1 MQNLQRLTNKVAI
14 ITGAGSGIGR
24 ATAKRFAEEGAKLV
38 LNDISNTRLE
48 ELALELDCPDRC
60 ELVNGDVSEA
70 TTAQL
75 LKDTALERFGRI
87 DILVN
92 NAGIHWIQDITETTV
107 DDFDHVINVNLK
119 SMFLNCKNVIPE
131 MIKQGNGGAI
141 VNLSSVSGYVG
152 QEMMG
157 KSTFLYNMT
166 KAAILQMTR
175 SLATRYAKDG
185 VRVTC
190 VAPGVTKTNQITTDH
205 TPDLE
210 GFWQAVEGVQPLGR
224 YADPREIAN
233 CIVFLAS
240 DEASFVTGTSL
251 VADGGYLAL

>member
-1 MQNLQRLTNKVAI
+1 MNLQRLANKVAI

-24 ATAKRFAEEGAKLV
+24 ATAMRFAEEGAKLV
-38 LNDISNTRLE
+38 LNDISQIRLE
-48 ELALELDCPDRC
+48 EVATEINNPDKCVLVSGDISLDSTAL
-60 ELVNGDVSEA
+60 LVKE
-70 TTAQL
+70 
-75 LKDTALERFGRI
+75 TALERFGRI

-107 DDFDHVINVNLK
+107 EDFDHVIATNLK

-131 MIKQGNGGAI
+131 MMKQHKGVI

-166 KAAILQMTR
+166 KAAILQLTR
-175 SLATRYAKDG
+175 SLATRYAKEG
-185 VRVTC
+185 IRVTC
-190 VAPGVTKTNQITTDH
+190 VAPGVTRTNQITHEH
-205 TPDLE
+205 TADLD

-224 YADPREIAN
+224 YADPSEIAN
-233 CIVFLAS
+233 CILFLAS
-240 DEASFVTGTSL
+240 DEASYVTGASL
-251 VADGGYLAL
+251 VADGGYLAI

>member
-1 MQNLQRLTNKVAI
+1 MKLQRLSNKVAI

-24 ATAKRFAEEGAKLV
+24 ATAKRFADEGARLV
-38 LNDISNTRLE
+38 LNDINQAALE
-48 ELALELDCPDRC
+48 ELAGEIAQKDQCVLVSGNIALE
-60 ELVNGDVSEA
+60 S
-70 TTAQL
+70 TAAL
-75 LKDTALERFGRI
+75 LKETALKRFGKI

-92 NAGIHWIQDITETTV
+92 NAGIHWIQDITETTSE
-107 DDFDHVINVNLK
+107 DFDHVMATNVK

-131 MIKQGNGGAI
+131 MIKQQRGVI

-152 QEMMG
+152 QEMLG

-166 KAAILQMTR
+166 KSAILQLTR

-185 VRVTC
+185 IRVTC
-190 VAPGVTKTNQITTDH
+190 VAPGVTKTNQITTEH
-205 TPDLE
+205 TPDLD

-224 YADPREIAN
+224 YADPAEIAN
-233 CIVFLAS
+233 CILFLAS
-240 DEASFVTGTSL
+240 DEASYVTGTSL

>member
-1 MQNLQRLTNKVAI
+1 MQNQQRLTNKVAI
-14 ITGAGSGIGR
+14 ITGAGSGIGK
-24 ATAKRFAEEGAKLV
+24 ATARRFAEEGAKLV
-38 LNDISNTRLE
+38 LNDISDERLE
-48 ELALELDCPDRC
+48 EIAAELDSSDRYA
-60 ELVNGDVSEA
+60 LVSGDVSLEA
-70 TTAQL
+70 TAQL
-75 LKDTALERFGRI
+75 LKETALERFGRI

-107 DDFDHVINVNLK
+107 GDFDHVINVNLK

-131 MIKQGNGGAI
+131 MIKQNGGAI

-185 VRVTC
+185 IRVTC
-190 VAPGVTKTNQITTDH
+190 VAPGVTKTNQITTEH

-210 GFWQAVEGVQPLGR
+210 EFWQAVEGVQPLGR
-224 YADPREIAN
+224 YADPKEIAN

-240 DEASFVTGTSL
+240 DEASFVTGSSL
-251 VADGGYLAL
+251 VVDGGYLSL

>member
-1 MQNLQRLTNKVAI
+1 MQNQQRLTNKVAI

-24 ATAKRFAEEGAKLV
+24 ATALRFAEEGAKLV
-38 LNDISNTRLE
+38 LNDISNARLE
-48 ELALELDCPDRC
+48 EIAAELDCSDKC
-60 ELVNGDVSEA
+60 AIVSGDVSLE

-75 LKDTALERFGRI
+75 LKETALERFGRI

-131 MIKQGNGGAI
+131 MVKQNGGAI

-166 KAAILQMTR
+166 KAAVLQMTR

-185 VRVTC
+185 IRVTC

-224 YADPREIAN
+224 YADPKEIAN

-240 DEASFVTGTSL
+240 DEASFVTGSSL
-251 VADGGYLAL
+251 VVDGGYLSL

>member
-1 MQNLQRLTNKVAI
+1 MKLQRLSNKVAI

-24 ATAKRFAEEGAKLV
+24 ATAKRFADEGARLV
-38 LNDISNTRLE
+38 LNDINKATLE
-48 ELALELDCPDRC
+48 ELAGEIARKDQCVLVSGNIALE
-60 ELVNGDVSEA
+60 S
-70 TTAQL
+70 TAAL
-75 LKDTALERFGRI
+75 LKETALKRFGRI

-92 NAGIHWIQDITETTV
+92 NAGIHWIQDITETTSE
-107 DDFDHVINVNLK
+107 DFDHVMATNVK

-131 MIKQGNGGAI
+131 MIKQQRGVI

-152 QEMMG
+152 QEMLG

-166 KAAILQMTR
+166 KAAILQLTR

-185 VRVTC
+185 IRVTC
-190 VAPGVTKTNQITTDH
+190 VAPGVTKTNQITTVH
-205 TPDLE
+205 TPDLD

-224 YADPREIAN
+224 YADPAEIAN
-233 CIVFLAS
+233 CILFLAS
-240 DEASFVTGTSL
+240 DEASYVTGTSL

>member
-1 MQNLQRLTNKVAI
+1 MKKSQRLTNKVAI

-24 ATAKRFAEEGAKLV
+24 ATAKLFAEEGAKLV
-38 LNDISNTRLE
+38 LNDINQSTLE
-48 ELALELDCPDRC
+48 NLVSELEAPENS
-60 ELVNGDVSEA
+60 VIISGDVSLES
-70 TTAQL
+70 TAKL
-75 LKDTALERFGRI
+75 LTETALNKFGKV

-107 DDFDHVINVNLK
+107 EDFDRVINTNLK

-131 MIKQGNGGAI
+131 MIQQNGGAI
-141 VNLSSVSGYVG
+141 VNVSSVSGYVG
-152 QEMMG
+152 QEMLG
-157 KSTFLYNMT
+157 KSTYLYNMT
-166 KAAILQMTR
+166 KAGILQLTR

-190 VAPGVTKTNQITTDH
+190 VAPGVTRTNQITTEH
-205 TPDLE
+205 TPDLD

-233 CIVFLAS
+233 CILFLAS
-240 DEASFVTGTSL
+240 DEASYVTGSSL
-251 VADGGYLAL
+251 VVDGGYLAL

>member
-1 MQNLQRLTNKVAI
+1 MNLQRLANKVAI

-24 ATAKRFAEEGAKLV
+24 ATAMRFAEEGAKLV
-38 LNDISNTRLE
+38 LNDISQIRLE
-48 ELALELDCPDRC
+48 EVATEINNPDKCVLVSGDISLDSTAL
-60 ELVNGDVSEA
+60 LVKE
-70 TTAQL
+70 
-75 LKDTALERFGRI
+75 TALERFGRI

-107 DDFDHVINVNLK
+107 EDFDHVISTNLK

-131 MIKQGNGGAI
+131 MMKQHKGVI

-166 KAAILQMTR
+166 KAAILQLTR
-175 SLATRYAKDG
+175 SLATRYAKEG
-185 VRVTC
+185 IRVTC
-190 VAPGVTKTNQITTDH
+190 VAPGVTRTNQITHEH
-205 TPDLE
+205 TADLD

-224 YADPREIAN
+224 YADPSEIAN
-233 CIVFLAS
+233 CILFLAS
-240 DEASFVTGTSL
+240 DEASYVTGASL
-251 VADGGYLAL
+251 VADGGYLAI

>member
-1 MQNLQRLTNKVAI
+1 MNLQRLADKVAI
-14 ITGAGSGIGR
+14 ITGAGSGIGK

-38 LNDISNTRLE
+38 LNDISRTRLE
-48 ELALELDCPDRC
+48 EVAAEIAHPDKCVLISGDISLE
-60 ELVNGDVSEA
+60 

-75 LKDTALERFGRI
+75 LKETALERFGSI

-92 NAGIHWIQDITETTV
+92 NAGIHWIQDITETSV
-107 DDFDHVINVNLK
+107 EDFDHVIATNLK
-119 SMFLNCKNVIPE
+119 SMFLNCRNVIPE
-131 MIKQGNGGAI
+131 MIKQQKGVI

-166 KAAILQMTR
+166 KAAILQLTR

-185 VRVTC
+185 IRVTC
-190 VAPGVTKTNQITTDH
+190 VAPGVTRTNQITHEHTTDL
-205 TPDLE
+205 D

-224 YADPREIAN
+224 YADPSEIAN
-233 CIVFLAS
+233 CILFLAS
-240 DEASFVTGTSL
+240 DEASYVTGASL
-251 VADGGYLAL
+251 VADGGYLAI

>member
-1 MQNLQRLTNKVAI
+1 MKKSQRLTNKVAI

-24 ATAKRFAEEGAKLV
+24 ATAKLFAEEGANLI
-38 LNDISNTRLE
+38 LNDLNQSTLE
-48 ELALELDCPDRC
+48 NLVSELDAPENC
-60 ELVNGDVSEA
+60 VIISGDVSLE
-70 TTAQL
+70 TTAKL
-75 LKDTALERFGRI
+75 LTETAQNKFGKV

-107 DDFDHVINVNLK
+107 EDFDHVINTNLK

-131 MIKQGNGGAI
+131 MIQQQGGVI

-152 QEMMG
+152 QEMLG

-166 KAAILQMTR
+166 KAAILQLTR

-185 VRVTC
+185 IRVTC
-190 VAPGVTKTNQITTDH
+190 VAPGVTKTNQITTEH
-205 TPDLE
+205 TSDLD

-233 CIVFLAS
+233 CILFLAS
-240 DEASFVTGTSL
+240 DEASYVTGSSL
-251 VADGGYLAL
+251 VVDGGYLAL

>member
-1 MQNLQRLTNKVAI
+1 MQNQQRLTNKVAI
-14 ITGAGSGIGR
+14 ITGAGSGIGK
-24 ATAKRFAEEGAKLV
+24 ATARRFAEEGAKLV
-38 LNDISNTRLE
+38 LNDISDERLE
-48 ELALELDCPDRC
+48 EIAAELDSSDRYA
-60 ELVNGDVSEA
+60 LVSGDVSLEA
-70 TTAQL
+70 TAQL
-75 LKDTALERFGRI
+75 LKETALERFGRI

-131 MIKQGNGGAI
+131 MMKQNGGAI

-185 VRVTC
+185 IRVTC
-190 VAPGVTKTNQITTDH
+190 VAPGVTKTNQITTEH

-210 GFWQAVEGVQPLGR
+210 EFWQAVEGVQPLGR
-224 YADPREIAN
+224 YADPKEIAN

-240 DEASFVTGTSL
+240 DEASFVTGSSL
-251 VADGGYLAL
+251 VVDGGYLSL

>member
-1 MQNLQRLTNKVAI
+1 MNLQRLADKVAI
-14 ITGAGSGIGR
+14 ITGAGSGIGKS
-24 ATAKRFAEEGAKLV
+24 AAKRFAEEGAKLV
-38 LNDISNTRLE
+38 LNDISQARLE
-48 ELALELDCPDRC
+48 EVAAEINNPEKCVLVSGDISLE
-60 ELVNGDVSEA
+60 

-75 LKDTALERFGRI
+75 VKETALERFGKI

-107 DDFDHVINVNLK
+107 EDFDHVMAVNLK

-131 MIKQGNGGAI
+131 MMKQQKGVI
-141 VNLSSVSGYVG
+141 INLSSVSGYVG

-166 KAAILQMTR
+166 KAAILQLTR

-185 VRVTC
+185 IRVTC
-190 VAPGVTKTNQITTDH
+190 VAPGVTRTNQITNEH
-205 TPDLE
+205 TADLD

-224 YADPREIAN
+224 YADPAEIAN
-233 CIVFLAS
+233 CILFLAS
-240 DEASFVTGTSL
+240 DEASYVTGASL
-251 VADGGYLAL
+251 VADGGYLAI

>member
-1 MQNLQRLTNKVAI
+1 MKLQRLSDKVAI

-24 ATAKRFAEEGAKLV
+24 ATAKRFADEGARLV
-38 LNDISNTRLE
+38 LNDINQAALE
-48 ELALELDCPDRC
+48 ELAGEMAQTDQYVLVSGNIALE
-60 ELVNGDVSEA
+60 S
-70 TTAQL
+70 TAAL
-75 LKDTALERFGRI
+75 LKETALKRFGRI

-92 NAGIHWIQDITETTV
+92 NAGIHWIQDITETTSE
-107 DDFDHVINVNLK
+107 DFDHVMATNVK

-131 MIKQGNGGAI
+131 MIKQQRGVI

-152 QEMMG
+152 QEMLG

-166 KAAILQMTR
+166 KAAILQLTR

-185 VRVTC
+185 IRVTC
-190 VAPGVTKTNQITTDH
+190 VAPGVTKTNQITTEH
-205 TPDLE
+205 TPDLD

-224 YADPREIAN
+224 YADPAEIAN
-233 CIVFLAS
+233 CILFLAS
-240 DEASFVTGTSL
+240 DEASYVTGTSL

>member
-1 MQNLQRLTNKVAI
+1 MKLQRLSDKVAI

-24 ATAKRFAEEGAKLV
+24 ATAKRFADEGARLV
-38 LNDISNTRLE
+38 LNDINQAALE
-48 ELALELDCPDRC
+48 ELAGEMAQTDQYVLVSGNIALE
-60 ELVNGDVSEA
+60 S
-70 TTAQL
+70 TAAL
-75 LKDTALERFGRI
+75 LKETALKRFGKI

-92 NAGIHWIQDITETTV
+92 NAGIHWIQDITETTSE
-107 DDFDHVINVNLK
+107 DFDHVMATNVK

-131 MIKQGNGGAI
+131 MIKQQRGVI

-152 QEMMG
+152 QEMLG

-166 KAAILQMTR
+166 KAAILQLTR

-185 VRVTC
+185 IRVTC
-190 VAPGVTKTNQITTDH
+190 VAPGVTKTNQITTEH
-205 TPDLE
+205 TPDLD

-224 YADPREIAN
+224 YADPAEIAN
-233 CIVFLAS
+233 CILFLAS
-240 DEASFVTGTSL
+240 DEASYVTGTSL

>member
-1 MQNLQRLTNKVAI
+1 MKSLRLSNKTAI
-14 ITGAGSGIGR
+14 ITGAASGIGR
-24 ATAKRFAEEGAKLV
+24 ATAKRFSEEGAQLV
-38 LNDISNTRLE
+38 LNDKNQQELE
-48 ELALELDCPDRC
+48 EVVRELAHPEACV
-60 ELVNGDVSEA
+60 LVSGDVSLESTAERLKEA
-70 TTAQL
+70 A
-75 LKDTALERFGRI
+75 LKQFGKI

-92 NAGIHWIQDITETTV
+92 NAGIHWIQDITETTSEE
-107 DDFDHVINVNLK
+107 FDHVIGVNLK
-119 SMFLNCKNVIPE
+119 SMFLTCKHVIPE
-131 MIKQGNGGAI
+131 MLKQQGGAI

-152 QEMMG
+152 QEMLG

-166 KAAILQMTR
+166 KAAVLQLTR

-185 VRVTC
+185 IRVTC
-190 VAPGVTKTNQITTDH
+190 VAPGVTKTNQITTEH

-224 YADPREIAN
+224 YAAPSEIAN
-233 CIVFLAS
+233 CILFLAS

>member
-1 MQNLQRLTNKVAI
+1 MQNQQRLTNKVAI

-24 ATAKRFAEEGAKLV
+24 ATALRFAEEGAKLV
-38 LNDISNTRLE
+38 LNDISNARLE
-48 ELALELDCPDRC
+48 EIAAELDCSDKSAI
-60 ELVNGDVSEA
+60 VSGDVSLE

-75 LKDTALERFGRI
+75 LKETALERFGRI

-131 MIKQGNGGAI
+131 MVKQNGGAI

-166 KAAILQMTR
+166 KAAVLQMTR

-185 VRVTC
+185 IRVTC

-224 YADPREIAN
+224 YADPKEIAN

-240 DEASFVTGTSL
+240 DEASFVTGSSL
-251 VADGGYLAL
+251 IVDGGYLSL

>member
-1 MQNLQRLTNKVAI
+1 MKLQRLTNKVAI

-38 LNDISNTRLE
+38 LNDINPA
-48 ELALELDCPDRC
+48 ALEGLLTEIEQPENCA
-60 ELVNGDVSEA
+60 LVSGDVALVS
-70 TTAQL
+70 TAAL
-75 LKDTALERFGRI
+75 LRETALMRFGRI

-92 NAGIHWIQDITETTV
+92 NAGIHWIQDITETTSE
-107 DDFDHVINVNLK
+107 DFDHVISTNLK

-131 MIKQGNGGAI
+131 MISQQGGVI

-152 QEMMG
+152 QEMLG

-166 KAAILQMTR
+166 KAAILQLTR

-185 VRVTC
+185 IRVTC
-190 VAPGVTKTNQITTDH
+190 VAPGVTKTNQITTEH
-205 TPDLE
+205 TPDLD

-224 YADPREIAN
+224 YADPIEIAN
-233 CIVFLAS
+233 CILFLAS
-240 DEASFVTGTSL
+240 DEASYVTGTSL

>member
-1 MQNLQRLTNKVAI
+1 MQNQQRLTNKVAI

-38 LNDISNTRLE
+38 LNDISQASLE
-48 ELALELDCPDRC
+48 EIAAELDCPDRC
-60 ELVNGDVSEA
+60 TTVSGDVSLE

-75 LKDTALERFGRI
+75 LKETALERFGKI

-92 NAGIHWIQDITETTV
+92 NAGIHWIQDITETSV
-107 DDFDHVINVNLK
+107 EDFDHVINVNLK
-119 SMFLNCKNVIPE
+119 SMFLNCKSVIPE
-131 MIKQGNGGAI
+131 MMKQNGGVI

-175 SLATRYAKDG
+175 SLATRYAKSG
-185 VRVTC
+185 IRVTC
-190 VAPGVTKTNQITTDH
+190 VAPGVTKTNQITTEH
-205 TPDLE
+205 TPDLD

-233 CIVFLAS
+233 CIVFLAC
-240 DEASFVTGTSL
+240 DEASFVTGSSL
-251 VADGGYLAL
+251 VVDGGYLAL